1 MYDSLTENK
10 VLWRFFLRIPI
21 RHKKRFNDVQLLSLC
36 AVNVQRLGGYVL
48 KIDLKKIINNDDEKC
63 KQNSTVN

>member
-21 RHKKRFNDVQLLSLC
+21 RHKKRFNDV
-36 AVNVQRLGGYVL
+36 
-48 KIDLKKIINNDDEKC
+48 
-63 KQNSTVN
+63 